1 MTLLRI
7 KTRWVPM
14 LLNIIGLGIAFSVFL
29 ILMSQVW
36 YDYRYDRF
44 EGGKDVYAVEIPS
57 FQEGLYSPQILRP
70 LIQMVADSS
79 PDIAETCDYI
89 VMTRNDQ
96 VGFVQMKDGNGED
109 VTAYGI
115 SYAWT
120 ETSVLDVFNITLV
133 EGCRED
139 FAKEG
144 DALISESAAKRFFPD
159 RNPIGETFTV
169 EFEHE
174 GRITGIY
181 KDRKENESMINGILV
196 HEGERDMSL
205 PNYNPHSCFIKLK
218 PGADLEKVR
227 EAVGKVKLAEEYKD
241 LRLTQIHDT
250 WFEKDKEN
258 WSGEKG
264 GNKLLCIILFTI
276 ALLFLG
282 IAGFNYVNFSMAST
296 PFRIREI
303 NTRKVFGASRSSLIT
318 RQLLRAIAIVGCAF
332 LLGVLTMKTLSG
344 TQWATFLTGDMAPS
358 SNVTVLC
365 LGGAAAL
372 LLALVSGL
380 IPALYSTSFQ
390 PALVLKG
397 SFALSAKGG
406 GLRTVT
412 FILQYVLSFLFILCA
427 MMLQRQTS
435 YMVHNNELGFNY
447 DRVLKM
453 ESHAFT
459 RVKDVAEELR
469 NIPGV
474 IGVARGDAP
483 IEGGMSS
490 MSEMREGDDIIQY
503 SFRNISPEYVGF
515 FGLKLIDGRLPYPG
529 ESDVALVNESFHEA
543 LPSFGIGKSIPT
555 MYGKNVT
562 VIGILKDFH
571 ARTLEHDYSP
581 LVLLIS
587 DNWNYASFMIR
598 VQPNADVPDILQKAK
613 RIYSEMKG
621 LDETEI
627 DVGFLDKYIEKLY
640 EQEIRQ
646 TRLIRMSSFL
656 SLIITLIGVLGLV
669 WFDTRFMRKEI
680 ALRKVNGATRKEIL
694 TQLGRK
700 YLLIVAVG
708 FVVATPIAIAIC
720 QRWLQHFA
728 FRTNM
733 PIWIFVLALAI
744 VTLITIA
751 VVITQGWLAASAN
764 PVDSLKNE

>member
-1 MTLLRI
+1 MNPLRI
-7 KTRWVPM
+7 RTRWVPM
-14 LLNIIGLGIAFSVFL
+14 LLNIIGLGIAFSIFL

-79 PDIAETCDYI
+79 PNIAETCDYF

-96 VGFVQMKDGNGED
+96 VGFVQMKDGTGED

-120 ETSVLDVFNITLV
+120 ETSVLDVFSITLV
-133 EGCRED
+133 EGRRED

-205 PNYNPHSCFIKLK
+205 PNYNPHSCYVKLK
-218 PGADLEKVR
+218 PGADLEQVR
-227 EAVGKVKLAEEYKD
+227 KAVGKVELAGIKD
-241 LRLTQIHDT
+241 IRLTQIHDT
-250 WFEKDKEN
+250 WFEKDKER

-303 NTRKVFGASRSSLIT
+303 NTKKVFGASRSSLIT
-318 RQLLRAIAIVGCAF
+318 RQLLRAIAIVGCSF
-332 LLGVLTMKTLSG
+332 LLGILTMKTLCG
-344 TQWATFLTGDMAPS
+344 TQWASFLTGDMAPS

-372 LLALVSGL
+372 LLALLSGL

-412 FILQYVLSFLFILCA
+412 LILQYVLSFLFILCA

-474 IGVARGDAP
+474 IGVARGDTP

-503 SFRNISPEYVGF
+503 SFRNISPEYAEF

-529 ESDVALVNESFHEA
+529 ESDVALANESFHEA

-581 LVLLIS
+581 LVLLVS
-587 DNWNYASFMIR
+587 DEWNYASFMIR

-621 LDETEI
+621 LDEAGI
-627 DVGFLDKYIEKLY
+627 DVGFLDKDIERLY

-708 FVVATPIAIAIC
+708 FVVATPVAIAIC

-733 PIWIFVLALAI
+733 PIWIFVLALAV

>member
-1 MTLLRI
+1 MNPLRI
-7 KTRWVPM
+7 RTRWVPM

-44 EGGKDVYAVEIPS
+44 EGGKDVFAVEIPS

-79 PDIAETCDYI
+79 PNIAETCDYF

-96 VGFVQMKDGNGED
+96 VGFVQMKDGTGED

-120 ETSVLDVFNITLV
+120 ETSVLDVFSITLV
-133 EGCRED
+133 EGRRED

-205 PNYNPHSCFIKLK
+205 PNYNPHSCYVKLK
-218 PGADLEKVR
+218 PGADLEQVR
-227 EAVGKVKLAEEYKD
+227 EAVGKVELAGIKD
-241 LRLTQIHDT
+241 IRLTQIHDT
-250 WFEKDKEN
+250 WFEKDKER

-303 NTRKVFGASRSSLIT
+303 NTKKVFGASRSSLIT
-318 RQLLRAIAIVGCAF
+318 RQLLRAIAIVGCSF
-332 LLGVLTMKTLSG
+332 LLGILTMKTLCG
-344 TQWATFLTGDMAPS
+344 TQWASFLTGDMAPS

-372 LLALVSGL
+372 LLALLSGL

-412 FILQYVLSFLFILCA
+412 LILQYVLSFLFILCA

-474 IGVARGDAP
+474 IGVARGDTP

-503 SFRNISPEYVGF
+503 SFRNISPEYAEF

-529 ESDVALVNESFHEA
+529 ESDVALANESFHEA

-581 LVLLIS
+581 LVLLVS
-587 DNWNYASFMIR
+587 DEWNYASFMIR
-598 VQPNADVPDILQKAK
+598 VQPNADVPDIIQKAK
-613 RIYSEMKG
+613 RIYSEMKR
-621 LDETEI
+621 LDEAEI
-627 DVGFLDKYIEKLY
+627 DVGFLDKDIERLY

-694 TQLGRK
+694 FQLGRK

-708 FVVATPIAIAIC
+708 FVVATPIAIAVC

-733 PIWIFVLALAI
+733 PIWIFVLALAV

>member
-1 MTLLRI
+1 
-7 KTRWVPM
+7 
-14 LLNIIGLGIAFSVFL
+14 
-29 ILMSQVW
+29 
-36 YDYRYDRF
+36 
-44 EGGKDVYAVEIPS
+44 
-57 FQEGLYSPQILRP
+57 
-70 LIQMVADSS
+70 
-79 PDIAETCDYI
+79 
-89 VMTRNDQ
+89 
-96 VGFVQMKDGNGED
+96 
-109 VTAYGI
+109 
-115 SYAWT
+115 
-120 ETSVLDVFNITLV
+120 
-133 EGCRED
+133 
-139 FAKEG
+139 
-144 DALISESAAKRFFPD
+144 
-159 RNPIGETFTV
+159 
-169 EFEHE
+169 
-174 GRITGIY
+174 
-181 KDRKENESMINGILV
+181 
-196 HEGERDMSL
+196 
-205 PNYNPHSCFIKLK
+205 
-218 PGADLEKVR
+218 
-227 EAVGKVKLAEEYKD
+227 
-241 LRLTQIHDT
+241 
-250 WFEKDKEN
+250 
-258 WSGEKG
+258 
-264 GNKLLCIILFTI
+264 
-276 ALLFLG
+276 
-282 IAGFNYVNFSMAST
+282 
-296 PFRIREI
+296 
-303 NTRKVFGASRSSLIT
+303 
-318 RQLLRAIAIVGCAF
+318 
-332 LLGVLTMKTLSG
+332 MKTLSG

-412 FILQYVLSFLFILCA
+412 LILQYVLSFLFILCA

-435 YMVHNNELGFNY
+435 YMVNNNELGFNY

-453 ESHAFT
+453 ESHTFT

-474 IGVARGDAP
+474 IGVARGDTP

-503 SFRNISPEYVGF
+503 SFRNISPEYAEF

-543 LPSFGIGKSIPT
+543 LPSFGISKSIPT

-581 LVLLIS
+581 LVLLVS
-587 DNWNYASFMIR
+587 DEWNYASFMIR

-613 RIYSEMKG
+613 RIYSEMKR

-627 DVGFLDKYIEKLY
+627 DVGFLDKDIERLY

-694 TQLGRK
+694 FQLGRK

-708 FVVATPIAIAIC
+708 FVVATPIAIAVC

-733 PIWIFVLALAI
+733 PIWIFVLALAV

>member
-1 MTLLRI
+1 MNPLRI
-7 KTRWVPM
+7 RTRWVPM

-79 PDIAETCDYI
+79 PNIAETCDYF

-96 VGFVQMKDGNGED
+96 VGFVQMKDGTGED

-120 ETSVLDVFNITLV
+120 ETSVLDVFSITLV
-133 EGCRED
+133 EGRRED

-205 PNYNPHSCFIKLK
+205 PNYNPHSCYVKLK
-218 PGADLEKVR
+218 PGADLEQVR
-227 EAVGKVKLAEEYKD
+227 EAVGKVELAGIKD
-241 LRLTQIHDT
+241 IRLTQIHDT
-250 WFEKDKEN
+250 WFEKDKER

-303 NTRKVFGASRSSLIT
+303 NTKKVFGASRSSLIT
-318 RQLLRAIAIVGCAF
+318 RQLLRAIAIVGCSF
-332 LLGVLTMKTLSG
+332 LLGILTMKTLCG
-344 TQWATFLTGDMAPS
+344 TQWASFLTGDMAPS

-372 LLALVSGL
+372 LLALLSGL

-412 FILQYVLSFLFILCA
+412 LILQYVLSFLFILCA

-474 IGVARGDAP
+474 IGVARGDTP

-490 MSEMREGDDIIQY
+490 MSEMREGDDIIKY
-503 SFRNISPEYVGF
+503 SFRNISPEYAEF

-529 ESDVALVNESFHEA
+529 ESDVALANESFHEA

-581 LVLLIS
+581 LVLLVS
-587 DNWNYASFMIR
+587 DEWNYASFMIR

-621 LDETEI
+621 LDEAGI
-627 DVGFLDKYIEKLY
+627 DVGFLDKDIERLY

-708 FVVATPIAIAIC
+708 FVVATPVAIAIC

-733 PIWIFVLALAI
+733 PIWIFVLALAV

>member
-1 MTLLRI
+1 MNPLRI
-7 KTRWVPM
+7 RTRWVPM
-14 LLNIIGLGIAFSVFL
+14 LLNIIGLGIAFSIFL

-79 PDIAETCDYI
+79 PNIAETCDYF

-96 VGFVQMKDGNGED
+96 VGFVQMKDGTGED

-120 ETSVLDVFNITLV
+120 ETSVLDVFSITLV
-133 EGCRED
+133 EGRRED

-205 PNYNPHSCFIKLK
+205 PNYNPHSCYVKLK
-218 PGADLEKVR
+218 PGADLEQVR
-227 EAVGKVKLAEEYKD
+227 KAVGKVELAGIKD
-241 LRLTQIHDT
+241 IRLTQIHDT
-250 WFEKDKEN
+250 WFEKDKER

-303 NTRKVFGASRSSLIT
+303 NTKKVFGASRSSLIT
-318 RQLLRAIAIVGCAF
+318 RQLLRAIAIVGCSF
-332 LLGVLTMKTLSG
+332 LLGILTMKTLCG
-344 TQWATFLTGDMAPS
+344 TQWASFLTGDMAPS

-372 LLALVSGL
+372 LLALLSGL

-412 FILQYVLSFLFILCA
+412 LILQYVLSFLFILCA

-474 IGVARGDAP
+474 IGVARGDTP

-503 SFRNISPEYVGF
+503 SFRNISPEYAEF

-529 ESDVALVNESFHEA
+529 ESDVALANESFHEA

-581 LVLLIS
+581 LVLLVS
-587 DNWNYASFMIR
+587 DEWNYASFMIR

-621 LDETEI
+621 LDEAGI
-627 DVGFLDKYIEKLY
+627 DVGFLDKDIERLY

-694 TQLGRK
+694 FQLGRK

-708 FVVATPIAIAIC
+708 FVVATPIAIAVC

-733 PIWIFVLALAI
+733 PIWIFVLALAV

>member
-1 MTLLRI
+1 MNPLRI
-7 KTRWVPM
+7 RTRWVPM

-36 YDYRYDRF
+36 YDYRYDHF

-79 PDIAETCDYI
+79 PNIAESCDYF

-96 VGFVQMKDGNGED
+96 VGFVQMKDGTGED

-120 ETSVLDVFNITLV
+120 ETSVLDVFSITLV
-133 EGCRED
+133 EGRRED

-205 PNYNPHSCFIKLK
+205 PNYNPHSCYVKLK
-218 PGADLEKVR
+218 PGADLEQVR
-227 EAVGKVKLAEEYKD
+227 EAVGKVELAGIKD
-241 LRLTQIHDT
+241 IRLTQIHDT
-250 WFEKDKEN
+250 WFEKDKER

-303 NTRKVFGASRSSLIT
+303 NTKKVFGASRSSLIT
-318 RQLLRAIAIVGCAF
+318 RQLLRAIAIVGCSF
-332 LLGVLTMKTLSG
+332 LLGILTMKTLCG
-344 TQWATFLTGDMAPS
+344 TQWASFLTGDMAPS

-372 LLALVSGL
+372 LLALLSGL

-412 FILQYVLSFLFILCA
+412 LILQYVLSFLFILCA

-474 IGVARGDAP
+474 IGVARGDTP

-503 SFRNISPEYVGF
+503 SFRNISPEYAEF

-529 ESDVALVNESFHEA
+529 ESDVALANESFHEA

-581 LVLLIS
+581 LVLLVS
-587 DNWNYASFMIR
+587 DEWNYASFMIR
-598 VQPNADVPDILQKAK
+598 VQPNADVPDIIQKAK
-613 RIYSEMKG
+613 RIYSEMKR
-621 LDETEI
+621 LDEAEI
-627 DVGFLDKYIEKLY
+627 DVGFLDKDIERLY

-694 TQLGRK
+694 FQLGRK

-708 FVVATPIAIAIC
+708 FVVATPIAIAVC

-733 PIWIFVLALAI
+733 PIWIFVLALAV

>member
-1 MTLLRI
+1 MNPLRI
-7 KTRWVPM
+7 RTRWVPM

-36 YDYRYDRF
+36 YDYRYDHF

-79 PDIAETCDYI
+79 PNIAESCDYF

-96 VGFVQMKDGNGED
+96 VGFVQMKDGTGED

-120 ETSVLDVFNITLV
+120 ETSVLDVFSITLV
-133 EGCRED
+133 EGRRED

-205 PNYNPHSCFIKLK
+205 PNYNPHSCYVKLK
-218 PGADLEKVR
+218 PGADLEQVR
-227 EAVGKVKLAEEYKD
+227 EAVGKVELAGIKD
-241 LRLTQIHDT
+241 IRLTQIHDT
-250 WFEKDKEN
+250 WFEKDKER

-412 FILQYVLSFLFILCA
+412 LILQYVLSFLFILCA

-435 YMVHNNELGFNY
+435 YMVHNNQLGFNY

-453 ESHAFT
+453 ESHGYSK
-459 RVKDVAEELR
+459 VKDVAEQLR

-474 IGVARGDAP
+474 IDVARGDVP
-483 IEGGMSS
+483 IQEGTSS
-490 MSEMREGDDIIQY
+490 TSAIQQGEDLIQY
-503 SFRNISPEYVGF
+503 SFRSASPEYAGF
-515 FGLKLIDGRLPYPG
+515 FGFQLKEGRLPLPD
-529 ESDVALVNESFHEA
+529 ESGVALVNESFNETF
-543 LPSFGIGKSIPT
+543 PTIGTGEIIHAQERD
-555 MYGKNVT
+555 YL

-571 ARTLEHDYSP
+571 ARTLEHAFSP
-581 LVLLIS
+581 LAFFIN
-587 DNWNYASFMIR
+587 DNWNFASFMIR
-598 VQPNADVPDILQKAK
+598 VEPNADVPDIMQKARK
-613 RIYSEMKG
+613 TYSEMTG
-621 LDETEI
+621 MEEASI
-627 DVGFLDKYIEKLY
+627 EVGFLNKDIEKLY

-646 TRLIRMSSFL
+646 TRLIRLSSLL

-694 TQLGRK
+694 FQLGRK
-700 YLLIVAVG
+700 YLLIVAMG
-708 FVVATPIAIAIC
+708 FVIAPPIAVAIC

-733 PIWIFVLALAI
+733 PGWIFVLALAI
-744 VTLITIA
+744 VTVITLL

>member
-1 MTLLRI
+1 
-7 KTRWVPM
+7 M
-14 LLNIIGLGIAFSVFL
+14 LLNIIGLGIAFSIFL

-44 EGGKDVYAVEIPS
+44 EGGKGVYVVEAPS
-57 FQEGLYSPQILRP
+57 FQEGLYTPEILRP
-70 LIQMVADSS
+70 MIQMVADSS
-79 PDIAETCDYI
+79 PDIAETCDYF
-89 VMTRNDQ
+89 VMKRNDP
-96 VGFVQMKDGNGED
+96 VGFVQIKDGDGED

-133 EGCRED
+133 EGRRED

-159 RNPIGETFTV
+159 RNPIGETITV

-205 PNYNPHSCFIKLK
+205 PNYNPHSCYIKLK

-227 EAVGKVKLAEEYKD
+227 EAVGKVKLAEEYKG
-241 LRLTQIHDT
+241 LRLTQIHDA
-250 WFEKDKEN
+250 WFEKDKES
-258 WSGEKG
+258 WSGEKD
-264 GNKLLCIILFTI
+264 GNKLLCIILFAI

-303 NTRKVFGASRSSLIT
+303 NTRKVFGASRGSLIT

-365 LGGAAAL
+365 LGGTAAL

-412 FILQYVLSFLFILCA
+412 LILQYVLSFLFILCA

-435 YMVHNNELGFNY
+435 YMVNNNELGFNY

-453 ESHAFT
+453 ESHTFT

-474 IGVARGDAP
+474 IGVARGDTP

-490 MSEMREGDDIIQY
+490 MSEMREGDDIIKY
-503 SFRNISPEYVGF
+503 SFRNISPEYAGF

-555 MYGKNVT
+555 RYGKNVT

-581 LVLLIS
+581 LVLLVS
-587 DNWNYASFMIR
+587 DNWNYASFMIK

-613 RIYSEMKG
+613 RIYSEMKK

-627 DVGFLDKYIEKLY
+627 DVGFLDKDIERLY

-694 TQLGRK
+694 TQLSRK

-708 FVVATPIAIAIC
+708 YVIATPIAIAVC

>member
-1 MTLLRI
+1 MNPLRI
-7 KTRWVPM
+7 RTRWVPM

-79 PDIAETCDYI
+79 PNIAETCDYF

-96 VGFVQMKDGNGED
+96 VGFVQMKDGTGED

-120 ETSVLDVFNITLV
+120 ETSVLDVFSITLV
-133 EGCRED
+133 EGRRED

-205 PNYNPHSCFIKLK
+205 PNYNPHSCYVKLK
-218 PGADLEKVR
+218 PGADLEQVR
-227 EAVGKVKLAEEYKD
+227 EAVGKVELAGIKD
-241 LRLTQIHDT
+241 IRLTQIHDT
-250 WFEKDKEN
+250 WFEKDKER

-303 NTRKVFGASRSSLIT
+303 NTKKVFGASRSSLIT
-318 RQLLRAIAIVGCAF
+318 RQLLRAIAIVGCSF
-332 LLGVLTMKTLSG
+332 LLGILTMKTLCG
-344 TQWATFLTGDMAPS
+344 TQWASFLTGDMAPS

-372 LLALVSGL
+372 LLALLSGL

-412 FILQYVLSFLFILCA
+412 LILQYVLSFIFILCA

-474 IGVARGDAP
+474 IGVARGDTP

-503 SFRNISPEYVGF
+503 SFRNISPEYAEF

-529 ESDVALVNESFHEA
+529 VALANESFHEA

-581 LVLLIS
+581 LVLLVS
-587 DNWNYASFMIR
+587 DEWNYASFMIR
-598 VQPNADVPDILQKAK
+598 VQPNADVPDIIQKAK
-613 RIYSEMKG
+613 RIYSEMKR
-621 LDETEI
+621 LDEAEI
-627 DVGFLDKYIEKLY
+627 DVGFLDKDIERLY

-694 TQLGRK
+694 FQLGRK

-708 FVVATPIAIAIC
+708 FVVATPIAIAVC

-733 PIWIFVLALAI
+733 PIWIFVLALAV

>member
-1 MTLLRI
+1 MNPLRI
-7 KTRWVPM
+7 RTRWVPM

-36 YDYRYDRF
+36 FDYRYDRF

-79 PDIAETCDYI
+79 PNIAETCDYF

-96 VGFVQMKDGNGED
+96 VGFVQMKDGTGED

-120 ETSVLDVFNITLV
+120 ETSVLDVFSITLV
-133 EGCRED
+133 EGRRED

-205 PNYNPHSCFIKLK
+205 PNYNPHSCYVKLK
-218 PGADLEKVR
+218 PGADLEQVR
-227 EAVGKVKLAEEYKD
+227 EAVGKVELAGIKD
-241 LRLTQIHDT
+241 IRLTQIHDT
-250 WFEKDKEN
+250 WFEKDKER

-303 NTRKVFGASRSSLIT
+303 NTKKVFGASRSSLIT
-318 RQLLRAIAIVGCAF
+318 KQLLRAIAIVGCSF
-332 LLGVLTMKTLSG
+332 LLGILTMKTLCG
-344 TQWATFLTGDMAPS
+344 TQWASFLTGDMAPS

-372 LLALVSGL
+372 LLALLSGL

-412 FILQYVLSFLFILCA
+412 LILQYVLSFLFILCA

-474 IGVARGDAP
+474 IGVARGDTP

-503 SFRNISPEYVGF
+503 SFRNISPEYAEF

-581 LVLLIS
+581 LVLLVS
-587 DNWNYASFMIR
+587 DEWNYASFMIR
-598 VQPNADVPDILQKAK
+598 VQPNADVPDIIQKAK
-613 RIYSEMKG
+613 RIYSEMKR
-621 LDETEI
+621 LDEAEI
-627 DVGFLDKYIEKLY
+627 DVGFLDKDIERLY

-694 TQLGRK
+694 FQLGRK

-708 FVVATPIAIAIC
+708 FVVATPIAIAVC

-733 PIWIFVLALAI
+733 PIWIFVLALAV

>member
-1 MTLLRI
+1 MNPLRI
-7 KTRWVPM
+7 RTRWVPM

-36 YDYRYDRF
+36 FDYRYDRF

-79 PDIAETCDYI
+79 PNIAETCDYF

-96 VGFVQMKDGNGED
+96 VGFVQMKDGTGED

-120 ETSVLDVFNITLV
+120 ETSVLDVFSITLV
-133 EGCRED
+133 EGRRED
-139 FAKEG
+139 FAKKG

-205 PNYNPHSCFIKLK
+205 PNYNPHSCYVKLK
-218 PGADLEKVR
+218 PGADLEQVR
-227 EAVGKVKLAEEYKD
+227 EAVGKVELAGIKD
-241 LRLTQIHDT
+241 IRLTQIHDT
-250 WFEKDKEN
+250 WFEKDKERR
-258 WSGEKG
+258 SGEKG

-303 NTRKVFGASRSSLIT
+303 NTKKVFGASRSSLIT
-318 RQLLRAIAIVGCAF
+318 RQLLRAIAIVGCSF
-332 LLGVLTMKTLSG
+332 LLGILTMKTLCG

-372 LLALVSGL
+372 LLALLSGL

-412 FILQYVLSFLFILCA
+412 LILQYVLSFLFILCA

-474 IGVARGDAP
+474 IGVARGDTP

-503 SFRNISPEYVGF
+503 SFRNISPEYAEF

-581 LVLLIS
+581 LVLLVS
-587 DNWNYASFMIR
+587 DEWNYASFMIR
-598 VQPNADVPDILQKAK
+598 VQPNADVPDIIQKAK
-613 RIYSEMKG
+613 RIYSEMKRI
-621 LDETEI
+621 DEAEI
-627 DVGFLDKYIEKLY
+627 DVGFLDKDIERLY

-694 TQLGRK
+694 FQLGRK

-708 FVVATPIAIAIC
+708 FVVATPIAIAVC

-733 PIWIFVLALAI
+733 PIWIFVLALAV

>member
-1 MTLLRI
+1 MNPLRI
-7 KTRWVPM
+7 RTRWVPM

-79 PDIAETCDYI
+79 PIIAETCDYF

-96 VGFVQMKDGNGED
+96 VGFVQMKDGTGED

-120 ETSVLDVFNITLV
+120 ETSVLDVFSITLV
-133 EGCRED
+133 EGRRED

-205 PNYNPHSCFIKLK
+205 PNYNPHSCYVKLK
-218 PGADLEKVR
+218 PGADLEQVR
-227 EAVGKVKLAEEYKD
+227 EAVGKVELAGIKD
-241 LRLTQIHDT
+241 IRLTQIHDT
-250 WFEKDKEN
+250 WFEKDKER

-303 NTRKVFGASRSSLIT
+303 NTKKVFGASRSSLIT
-318 RQLLRAIAIVGCAF
+318 RQLLRAIAIVGCSF
-332 LLGVLTMKTLSG
+332 LLGILTMKTLCG
-344 TQWATFLTGDMAPS
+344 TQWASFLTGDMAPS

-372 LLALVSGL
+372 LLALLSGL

-412 FILQYVLSFLFILCA
+412 LILQYVLSFLFILCA

-474 IGVARGDAP
+474 IGVARGDTP

-503 SFRNISPEYVGF
+503 SFRNISPEYAEF

-581 LVLLIS
+581 LVLLVS
-587 DNWNYASFMIR
+587 DEWNYASFMIR

-613 RIYSEMKG
+613 RIYSEMKR

-627 DVGFLDKYIEKLY
+627 DVGFLDKDIERLY

-694 TQLGRK
+694 FQLGRK
-700 YLLIVAVG
+700 YLLIVVVG
-708 FVVATPIAIAIC
+708 FVVATPIAIAVC

-733 PIWIFVLALAI
+733 PIWIFVLALAV

>member
-1 MTLLRI
+1 MNPLRI
-7 KTRWVPM
+7 RTRWVPM

-79 PDIAETCDYI
+79 PIIAETCDYF

-96 VGFVQMKDGNGED
+96 VGFVQMKDGTGED

-120 ETSVLDVFNITLV
+120 ETSVLDVFSITLV
-133 EGCRED
+133 EGRRED

-205 PNYNPHSCFIKLK
+205 PNYNPHSCYVKLK
-218 PGADLEKVR
+218 PGADLEQVR
-227 EAVGKVKLAEEYKD
+227 EAVGKVELAGIKD
-241 LRLTQIHDT
+241 IRLTQIHDT
-250 WFEKDKEN
+250 WFEKDKER

-303 NTRKVFGASRSSLIT
+303 NTKKVFGASRSSLIT
-318 RQLLRAIAIVGCAF
+318 RQLLRAIAIVGCSF
-332 LLGVLTMKTLSG
+332 LLGILTMKTLCG
-344 TQWATFLTGDMAPS
+344 TQWASFLTGDMAPS

-372 LLALVSGL
+372 LLALLSGL

-412 FILQYVLSFLFILCA
+412 LILQYVLSFLFILCA

-474 IGVARGDAP
+474 IGVARGDTP

-503 SFRNISPEYVGF
+503 SFRNISPEYAEF

-581 LVLLIS
+581 LVLLVS
-587 DNWNYASFMIR
+587 DEWNYASFMIR

-613 RIYSEMKG
+613 RIYSEMKR

-627 DVGFLDKYIEKLY
+627 DVGFLDKDIERLY

-694 TQLGRK
+694 FQLGRK

-708 FVVATPIAIAIC
+708 FVVATPIAIAVC
-720 QRWLQHFA
+720 QRWLQYFA

-733 PIWIFVLALAI
+733 PIWIFVLALAV

>member
-1 MTLLRI
+1 MNPLRI
-7 KTRWVPM
+7 RTRWVPM

-79 PDIAETCDYI
+79 PNIAETCDYF

-96 VGFVQMKDGNGED
+96 VGFVQMKDGTGED

-120 ETSVLDVFNITLV
+120 ETSVLDVFSITLV
-133 EGCRED
+133 EGRRED

-205 PNYNPHSCFIKLK
+205 PNYNPHSCYVKLK
-218 PGADLEKVR
+218 PGADLEQVR
-227 EAVGKVKLAEEYKD
+227 EAVGKVELAGIKD
-241 LRLTQIHDT
+241 IRLTQIHDT
-250 WFEKDKEN
+250 WFEKDKER

-303 NTRKVFGASRSSLIT
+303 NTKKVFGASRSSLIT
-318 RQLLRAIAIVGCAF
+318 RQLLRAIAIVGCSF
-332 LLGVLTMKTLSG
+332 LLGILTMKTLCG
-344 TQWATFLTGDMAPS
+344 TQWASFLTGDMAPS

-372 LLALVSGL
+372 LLALLSGL

-412 FILQYVLSFLFILCA
+412 LILQYVLSFLFILCA

-474 IGVARGDAP
+474 IGVARGDTP

-503 SFRNISPEYVGF
+503 SFRNISPEYAEF

-529 ESDVALVNESFHEA
+529 ESDVALANESFHEA

-581 LVLLIS
+581 LVLLVS
-587 DNWNYASFMIR
+587 DEWNYASFMIR

-621 LDETEI
+621 LDEAGI
-627 DVGFLDKYIEKLY
+627 DVGFLDKDIERLY

-708 FVVATPIAIAIC
+708 FVVATPVAIAVC

-733 PIWIFVLALAI
+733 PIWIFVLALAV

>member
-1 MTLLRI
+1 
-7 KTRWVPM
+7 M

-36 YDYRYDRF
+36 FDYRYDRF
-44 EGGKDVYAVEIPS
+44 EDGKDVYAVEIPS

-79 PDIAETCDYI
+79 PNIAESCDYF

-96 VGFVQMKDGNGED
+96 VGFVQMKDGTGED

-120 ETSVLDVFNITLV
+120 ETSVLDVFSITLV
-133 EGCRED
+133 EGRRED

-205 PNYNPHSCFIKLK
+205 PNYNPHSCYVKLK
-218 PGADLEKVR
+218 PGADLEQVR

-241 LRLTQIHDT
+241 LRLTQIHDV

-303 NTRKVFGASRSSLIT
+303 NTRKVCGASRSSLIT
-318 RQLLRAIAIVGCAF
+318 RQLLRAIAIVSCAF

-358 SNVTVLC
+358 SNVTVLF

-380 IPALYSTSFQ
+380 IPALYSTSLQ

-412 FILQYVLSFLFILCA
+412 LILQYVLSFLFILCA

-435 YMVHNNELGFNY
+435 YMVHNNQLGFNY

-453 ESHAFT
+453 ESHGYSK
-459 RVKDVAEELR
+459 VKDVAEQLR

-474 IGVARGDAP
+474 IDVARGDVP
-483 IEGGMSS
+483 IQEGTSS
-490 MSEMREGDDIIQY
+490 TSAIQQGEDLIQY
-503 SFRNISPEYVGF
+503 SFRSASPEYAGF
-515 FGLKLIDGRLPYPG
+515 FGFQLKEGRLPLPD
-529 ESDVALVNESFHEA
+529 ESGVALVNESFNETF
-543 LPSFGIGKSIPT
+543 PTIGTGEIIHAQERD
-555 MYGKNVT
+555 YL

-571 ARTLEHDYSP
+571 ARTLEHAFSP
-581 LVLLIS
+581 LAFFIN
-587 DNWNYASFMIR
+587 DNWNFASFMIR
-598 VQPNADVPDILQKAK
+598 VEPNADVPDIMQKARK
-613 RIYSEMKG
+613 TYSEMTG
-621 LDETEI
+621 MEEASI
-627 DVGFLDKYIEKLY
+627 EVGFLNKDIEKLY

-646 TRLIRMSSFL
+646 TRLIRLSSLL

-694 TQLGRK
+694 FQLGRK
-700 YLLIVAVG
+700 YLLIVAMG
-708 FVVATPIAIAIC
+708 FVIATPIAVAIC

-733 PIWIFVLALAI
+733 PGWIFVLALAI
-744 VTLITIA
+744 VTVITLL

>member
-1 MTLLRI
+1 MNLLRI

-44 EGGKDVYAVEIPS
+44 EGGKDIYVVEIPS
-57 FQEGLYSPQILRP
+57 YQEGLYSPQILRP
-70 LIQMVADSS
+70 MIQMVANSS
-79 PDIAETCDYI
+79 PDIAETCDYF
-89 VMTRNDQ
+89 VMMKNDQ
-96 VGFVQMKDGNGED
+96 VGLVQLKDGNGED
-109 VTAYGI
+109 ITAYGI

-120 ETSVLDVFNITLV
+120 ETSALDVFNITLV
-133 EGCRED
+133 EGRRDD
-139 FAKEG
+139 FSHEG
-144 DALISESAAKRFFPD
+144 DVLISESAARRWFPD
-159 RNPIGETFTV
+159 RNPIGETLIV
-169 EFEHE
+169 EFRNEC
-174 GRITGIY
+174 RITGIY
-181 KDRKENESMINGILV
+181 KDRKENESIINGLLV

-205 PNYNPHSCFIKLK
+205 PNYNPHSCYVKLK

-227 EAVGKVKLAEEYKD
+227 EAVGKVELAGEKN
-241 LRLTQIHDT
+241 LRLTQIHDV
-250 WFEKDKEN
+250 WFEKDRERMTN
-258 WSGEKG
+258 ERD
-264 GNKLLCIILFTI
+264 GNKLLCIILFSI

-318 RQLLRAIAIVGCAF
+318 RQLLRAIAIVGFSF

-344 TQWATFLTGDMAPS
+344 TQWANFLTGDMAPR
-358 SNVTVLC
+358 SNVAVLC

-412 FILQYVLSFLFILCA
+412 LILQYVLSFLFILCA

-435 YMVHNNELGFNY
+435 YMVHNNQLGFNY

-453 ESHAFT
+453 ESHGYSK
-459 RVKDVAEELR
+459 VKDVAEQLR

-474 IGVARGDAP
+474 IDVARGDVP
-483 IEGGMSS
+483 IQEGTSS
-490 MSEMREGDDIIQY
+490 TSAIQQGEDLIQY
-503 SFRNISPEYVGF
+503 SFRSASPEYAGF
-515 FGLKLIDGRLPYPG
+515 FGFQLKEGRLPLPD
-529 ESDVALVNESFHEA
+529 ESGVALVNESFNETF
-543 LPSFGIGKSIPT
+543 PTIGTGEIIHAQERD
-555 MYGKNVT
+555 YL

-571 ARTLEHDYSP
+571 ARTLEHAFSP
-581 LVLLIS
+581 LAFFVN
-587 DNWNYASFMIR
+587 DNWNFASFMIR
-598 VQPNADVPDILQKAK
+598 VEPNVDVPHIMQKARK
-613 RIYSEMKG
+613 TYSEMTG
-621 LDETEI
+621 MEEASI
-627 DVGFLDKYIEKLY
+627 EVGFLNKDIEKLY

-646 TRLIRMSSFL
+646 TRLIRLSSLL
-656 SLIITLIGVLGLV
+656 SLIITLIGILGLV

-694 TQLGRK
+694 SQLGRK

-708 FVVATPIAIAIC
+708 FVIATPIAVAIC

-728 FRTNM
+728 FRTRM
-733 PIWIFVLALAI
+733 PGWMFVLALAI
-744 VTLITIA
+744 VTVITLL

>member
-1 MTLLRI
+1 M
-7 KTRWVPM
+7 PM

-79 PDIAETCDYI
+79 PNIAETCDYF

-96 VGFVQMKDGNGED
+96 VGFVQMKDGTGED

-120 ETSVLDVFNITLV
+120 ETSVLDVFSITLV
-133 EGCRED
+133 EGRRED

-205 PNYNPHSCFIKLK
+205 PNYNPHSCYVKLK
-218 PGADLEKVR
+218 PGADLEQVR
-227 EAVGKVKLAEEYKD
+227 EAVGKVELAGIKD
-241 LRLTQIHDT
+241 IRLTQIHDT
-250 WFEKDKEN
+250 WFEKDKER

-303 NTRKVFGASRSSLIT
+303 NTKKVFGASRSSLIT
-318 RQLLRAIAIVGCAF
+318 RQLLRAIAIVGCSF
-332 LLGVLTMKTLSG
+332 LLGILTMKTLCG
-344 TQWATFLTGDMAPS
+344 TQWASFLTGDMAPS

-372 LLALVSGL
+372 LLALLSGL

-412 FILQYVLSFLFILCA
+412 LILQYVLSFLFILCA

-474 IGVARGDAP
+474 IGVARGDTP

-503 SFRNISPEYVGF
+503 SFRNISPEYAEF

-529 ESDVALVNESFHEA
+529 ESDVALANESFHEA

-581 LVLLIS
+581 LVLLVS
-587 DNWNYASFMIR
+587 DEWNYASFMIR
-598 VQPNADVPDILQKAK
+598 VQPNADVPDIIQKAK
-613 RIYSEMKG
+613 RIYSEMKR
-621 LDETEI
+621 LDEAEI
-627 DVGFLDKYIEKLY
+627 DVGFLDKDIERLY

-694 TQLGRK
+694 FQLGRK

-708 FVVATPIAIAIC
+708 FVVATPIAIAVC

-733 PIWIFVLALAI
+733 PIWIFVLALAV

>member
-1 MTLLRI
+1 MNPLRI
-7 KTRWVPM
+7 RTRWVPM

-79 PDIAETCDYI
+79 PNIAETCDYF

-96 VGFVQMKDGNGED
+96 VGFVQMKDGTGED

-120 ETSVLDVFNITLV
+120 ETSVLDVFSITLV
-133 EGCRED
+133 EGRRED

-205 PNYNPHSCFIKLK
+205 PNYNPHSCYVKLK
-218 PGADLEKVR
+218 PGADLEQVR
-227 EAVGKVKLAEEYKD
+227 EAVGKVELAGIKD
-241 LRLTQIHDT
+241 IRLTQIHDT
-250 WFEKDKEN
+250 WFEKDKER

-303 NTRKVFGASRSSLIT
+303 NTKKVFGASRSSLIT
-318 RQLLRAIAIVGCAF
+318 RQLLRAIAIVGCSF
-332 LLGVLTMKTLSG
+332 LLGILTMKTLCG
-344 TQWATFLTGDMAPS
+344 TQWASFLTGDMAPS

-372 LLALVSGL
+372 LLALLSGL

-412 FILQYVLSFLFILCA
+412 LILQYVLSFLFILCA

-474 IGVARGDAP
+474 IGVARGDTP

-503 SFRNISPEYVGF
+503 SFRNISPEYAEF

-529 ESDVALVNESFHEA
+529 ESDVALANESFHEA

-581 LVLLIS
+581 LVLLVS
-587 DNWNYASFMIR
+587 DEWNYASFMIR
-598 VQPNADVPDILQKAK
+598 VQPNADVPDIIQKAK
-613 RIYSEMKG
+613 RIYSEMKR
-621 LDETEI
+621 LDEAEI
-627 DVGFLDKYIEKLY
+627 DVGFLDKDIERLY

-694 TQLGRK
+694 FQLGRK

-708 FVVATPIAIAIC
+708 FVVATPIAIAVC

-733 PIWIFVLALAI
+733 PIWIFVLALAV

>member
-1 MTLLRI
+1 MNPLRI
-7 KTRWVPM
+7 RTRWVPM

-79 PDIAETCDYI
+79 PNIAETCDYF

-96 VGFVQMKDGNGED
+96 VGFVQMKDGTGED

-120 ETSVLDVFNITLV
+120 ETSVLDVFSITLV
-133 EGCRED
+133 DGRRED

-205 PNYNPHSCFIKLK
+205 PNYNPHSCYVKLK
-218 PGADLEKVR
+218 PGADLEQVR
-227 EAVGKVKLAEEYKD
+227 EAVGKVELAGIKD
-241 LRLTQIHDT
+241 IRLTQIHDT
-250 WFEKDKEN
+250 WFEKDKER

-303 NTRKVFGASRSSLIT
+303 NTKKVFGASRSSLIT
-318 RQLLRAIAIVGCAF
+318 RQLLRAIAIVGCSF
-332 LLGVLTMKTLSG
+332 LLGILTMKTLCG
-344 TQWATFLTGDMAPS
+344 TQWASFLTGDMAPS

-372 LLALVSGL
+372 LLALLSGL

-412 FILQYVLSFLFILCA
+412 LILQYVLSFLFILCA

-474 IGVARGDAP
+474 IGVARGDTP

-503 SFRNISPEYVGF
+503 SFRNISPEYAEF

-529 ESDVALVNESFHEA
+529 ESDVALANESFHEA

-581 LVLLIS
+581 LVLLVS
-587 DNWNYASFMIR
+587 DEWNYASFMIR

-621 LDETEI
+621 LDEAGI
-627 DVGFLDKYIEKLY
+627 DVGFLDKDIERLY

-708 FVVATPIAIAIC
+708 FVVATPVAIAIC

-733 PIWIFVLALAI
+733 PIWIFVLALAV

>member
-1 MTLLRI
+1 MNPLRI
-7 KTRWVPM
+7 RTRWVPM

-79 PDIAETCDYI
+79 PIIAETCDYF

-96 VGFVQMKDGNGED
+96 VGFVQMKDGTGED

-120 ETSVLDVFNITLV
+120 ETSVLDVFSITLV
-133 EGCRED
+133 EGRRED

-205 PNYNPHSCFIKLK
+205 PNYNPHSCYVKLK
-218 PGADLEKVR
+218 PGADLEQVR
-227 EAVGKVKLAEEYKD
+227 EAVGKVELAGIKD
-241 LRLTQIHDT
+241 IRLTQIHDT
-250 WFEKDKEN
+250 WFEKDKER

-303 NTRKVFGASRSSLIT
+303 NTKKVFGASRSSLIT
-318 RQLLRAIAIVGCAF
+318 RQLLRAIAIVGCSF
-332 LLGVLTMKTLSG
+332 LLGILTMKTLCG
-344 TQWATFLTGDMAPS
+344 TQWASFLTGDMAPS

-372 LLALVSGL
+372 LLALLSGL

-412 FILQYVLSFLFILCA
+412 LILQYVLSFLFILCA

-474 IGVARGDAP
+474 IGVARGDTP

-503 SFRNISPEYVGF
+503 SFRNISPEYAEF

-581 LVLLIS
+581 LVLLVS
-587 DNWNYASFMIR
+587 DEWNYASFMIR

-613 RIYSEMKG
+613 RIYSEMKR

-627 DVGFLDKYIEKLY
+627 DVGFLDKDIERLY

-694 TQLGRK
+694 FQLGRK

-708 FVVATPIAIAIC
+708 FVVATPIAIAVC

-733 PIWIFVLALAI
+733 PIWIFVLALAV

>member
-1 MTLLRI
+1 MNPLRI
-7 KTRWVPM
+7 RTRWVPM

-79 PDIAETCDYI
+79 PNIAETCDYF

-96 VGFVQMKDGNGED
+96 VGFVQMKDGTGED

-120 ETSVLDVFNITLV
+120 ETSVLDVFSITLV
-133 EGCRED
+133 EGRRED

-174 GRITGIY
+174 GRITGVY

-205 PNYNPHSCFIKLK
+205 PNYNPHSCYVKLK
-218 PGADLEKVR
+218 PGADLEQVR
-227 EAVGKVKLAEEYKD
+227 EAVGKVELAGIKD
-241 LRLTQIHDT
+241 IRLTQIHDT
-250 WFEKDKEN
+250 WFEKDKER

-303 NTRKVFGASRSSLIT
+303 NTKKVFGASRSSLIT
-318 RQLLRAIAIVGCAF
+318 RQLLRAIAIVGCSF
-332 LLGVLTMKTLSG
+332 LLGILTMKTLCG
-344 TQWATFLTGDMAPS
+344 TQWASFLTGDMAPS

-372 LLALVSGL
+372 LLALLSGL

-412 FILQYVLSFLFILCA
+412 LILQYVLSFLFILCA

-474 IGVARGDAP
+474 IGVARGDTP

-503 SFRNISPEYVGF
+503 SFRNISPEYAEF

-581 LVLLIS
+581 LVLLVS
-587 DNWNYASFMIR
+587 DEWNYASFMIR
-598 VQPNADVPDILQKAK
+598 VQPNADVLDILQKAK
-613 RIYSEMKG
+613 RIYSEMKR

-627 DVGFLDKYIEKLY
+627 DVGFLDKDIERLY

-694 TQLGRK
+694 FQLGRK

-708 FVVATPIAIAIC
+708 FVVATPIAIAVC

-733 PIWIFVLALAI
+733 PIWIFVLALAV

>member
-1 MTLLRI
+1 MNPLRI
-7 KTRWVPM
+7 RTRWVPM

-79 PDIAETCDYI
+79 PNIAESCDYF

-96 VGFVQMKDGNGED
+96 VGFVQMKDGTGED

-120 ETSVLDVFNITLV
+120 ETSVLDVFSITLV
-133 EGCRED
+133 EGRRED

-205 PNYNPHSCFIKLK
+205 PNYNPHSCYVKLK
-218 PGADLEKVR
+218 PGADLEQVR
-227 EAVGKVKLAEEYKD
+227 EAVGKVELAGIKD
-241 LRLTQIHDT
+241 IRLTQIHDT
-250 WFEKDKEN
+250 WFEKDKER

-303 NTRKVFGASRSSLIT
+303 NTKKVFGASRSSLIT
-318 RQLLRAIAIVGCAF
+318 RQLLRAIAIVGCSF
-332 LLGVLTMKTLSG
+332 LLGILTMKTLSG

-412 FILQYVLSFLFILCA
+412 LILQYVLSFLFILCA

-435 YMVHNNELGFNY
+435 YMVHNNQLGFNY

-453 ESHAFT
+453 ESHGYSK
-459 RVKDVAEELR
+459 VKDVAEQLR

-474 IGVARGDAP
+474 IDVARGDVP
-483 IEGGMSS
+483 IQEEEGTSS
-490 MSEMREGDDIIQY
+490 TSAIQQGEDLIQY
-503 SFRNISPEYVGF
+503 SFRSASPEYAGF
-515 FGLKLIDGRLPYPG
+515 FGFQLKEGRLPLPD
-529 ESDVALVNESFHEA
+529 ESGVALVNESFNETF
-543 LPSFGIGKSIPT
+543 PTIGTGEIIHAQEGD
-555 MYGKNVT
+555 YL

-571 ARTLEHDYSP
+571 ARTLEHAFSP
-581 LVLLIS
+581 LAFFIN
-587 DNWNYASFMIR
+587 DNWNFASFMIR
-598 VQPNADVPDILQKAK
+598 VEPNADVPDIMQKARK
-613 RIYSEMKG
+613 TYSEMTG
-621 LDETEI
+621 MEEASI
-627 DVGFLDKYIEKLY
+627 EVGFLNKDIEKLY

-646 TRLIRMSSFL
+646 TRLIRLSSLL

-694 TQLGRK
+694 FQLGRK
-700 YLLIVAVG
+700 YLLIVAMG
-708 FVVATPIAIAIC
+708 FVIATPIAVAIC

-728 FRTNM
+728 FRTRM
-733 PIWIFVLALAI
+733 PGWMFVLALAI
-744 VTLITIA
+744 VTVITLL

>member
-1 MTLLRI
+1 MNPLRI
-7 KTRWVPM
+7 RTRWVPM

-36 YDYRYDRF
+36 FDYRYDRF

-79 PDIAETCDYI
+79 PNIAETCDYF

-96 VGFVQMKDGNGED
+96 VGFVQMKDGTGED

-120 ETSVLDVFNITLV
+120 ETSVLDVFSITLV
-133 EGCRED
+133 DGRRED

-205 PNYNPHSCFIKLK
+205 PNYNPHSCYVKLK
-218 PGADLEKVR
+218 PGADLEQVR
-227 EAVGKVKLAEEYKD
+227 EAVGKVELAGKKD
-241 LRLTQIHDT
+241 IRLTQIHDT
-250 WFEKDKEN
+250 WFEKDKER

-303 NTRKVFGASRSSLIT
+303 NTKKVFGASRSSLIT
-318 RQLLRAIAIVGCAF
+318 RQLLRAIAIVGCSF
-332 LLGVLTMKTLSG
+332 LLGILTMKTVCG
-344 TQWATFLTGDMAPS
+344 TQWASFLTGDMAPS

-372 LLALVSGL
+372 LLALLSGL

-412 FILQYVLSFLFILCA
+412 LILQYVLSFLFILCA

-474 IGVARGDAP
+474 IGVARGDTP

-503 SFRNISPEYVGF
+503 SFRNISPEYAEF

-555 MYGKNVT
+555 RYGKNVT

-581 LVLLIS
+581 LVLLVS
-587 DNWNYASFMIR
+587 DEWNYASFMIR
-598 VQPNADVPDILQKAK
+598 VQPNADVPDIIQKAK
-613 RIYSEMKG
+613 RIYSEMKR
-621 LDETEI
+621 LDEAEI
-627 DVGFLDKYIEKLY
+627 DVGFLDKDIERLY

-694 TQLGRK
+694 FQLGRK

-733 PIWIFVLALAI
+733 PIWIFVLALAV

>member
-1 MTLLRI
+1 MNPLRI

-57 FQEGLYSPQILRP
+57 FQEGLYSPRILRP

-79 PDIAETCDYI
+79 PNIAETCDYF

-96 VGFVQMKDGNGED
+96 VGFVQMKDGTGED

-120 ETSVLDVFNITLV
+120 ETSVLDVFSITLM
-133 EGCRED
+133 EGRRED

-169 EFEHE
+169 GFEHE

-205 PNYNPHSCFIKLK
+205 PNYNPHSCYVKLK
-218 PGADLEKVR
+218 PGADLEQVR
-227 EAVGKVKLAEEYKD
+227 EAVGKVELAGIKD
-241 LRLTQIHDT
+241 IRLTQIHDT
-250 WFEKDKEN
+250 WFEKDKER

-303 NTRKVFGASRSSLIT
+303 NTKKVFGASRSSLIT
-318 RQLLRAIAIVGCAF
+318 KQLLRAIAIVGCSF
-332 LLGVLTMKTLSG
+332 LLGILTMKTLCG
-344 TQWATFLTGDMAPS
+344 TQWASFLTGDMAPS
-358 SNVTVLC
+358 SNVSVLC

-372 LLALVSGL
+372 LLALLSGL

-412 FILQYVLSFLFILCA
+412 LILQYVLSFLFILCA

-474 IGVARGDAP
+474 IGVARGDPP
-483 IEGGMSS
+483 IEGRMSS

-503 SFRNISPEYVGF
+503 SFRNISPEYAEF

-581 LVLLIS
+581 LVLLVS
-587 DNWNYASFMIR
+587 DEWNYASFMIR

-621 LDETEI
+621 LDEAGI
-627 DVGFLDKYIEKLY
+627 DVGFLDKDIERLY

-700 YLLIVAVG
+700 YLLIVVVG
-708 FVVATPIAIAIC
+708 FVVATPVAIAIC

-733 PIWIFVLALAI
+733 PIWIFVLALAV

>member
-1 MTLLRI
+1 MNLLRI

-36 YDYRYDRF
+36 FDYRYDRF
-44 EGGKDVYAVEIPS
+44 EDGKDVYAVEIPS

-79 PDIAETCDYI
+79 PDIAETCDYCI
-89 VMTRNDQ
+89 MTRNDQ

-133 EGCRED
+133 EGRRED

-205 PNYNPHSCFIKLK
+205 PNYNPHSCYVKLK
-218 PGADLEKVR
+218 PGADLEQVR
-227 EAVGKVKLAEEYKD
+227 EAVGKVELAGIKD
-241 LRLTQIHDT
+241 IRLTQIHDT
-250 WFEKDKEN
+250 WFEKDKER

-264 GNKLLCIILFTI
+264 GNKLLCFILFTI

-303 NTRKVFGASRSSLIT
+303 NTKKVFGASRSSLIT
-318 RQLLRAIAIVGCAF
+318 RQLLRAIAIVGCSF
-332 LLGVLTMKTLSG
+332 LVGILTMKTLCG
-344 TQWATFLTGDMAPS
+344 TQWASFLTGDMAPS

-372 LLALVSGL
+372 LLALLSGL

-412 FILQYVLSFLFILCA
+412 LILQYVLSFLFILCA

-474 IGVARGDAP
+474 IGVARGDTP

-503 SFRNISPEYVGF
+503 SFRNISPEYAEF

-529 ESDVALVNESFHEA
+529 ESDVALANESFHEA

-581 LVLLIS
+581 LVLLVS
-587 DNWNYASFMIR
+587 DEWNYASFMIR
-598 VQPNADVPDILQKAK
+598 VQQNADVPDILQKAK
-613 RIYSEMKG
+613 RIYSEMKR

-627 DVGFLDKYIEKLY
+627 DVGFLDKDIERLY

-694 TQLGRK
+694 FQLGRK

-708 FVVATPIAIAIC
+708 FVVATPIAIAVC

-733 PIWIFVLALAI
+733 PIWIFVLALAV

>member
-1 MTLLRI
+1 MNPLRI
-7 KTRWVPM
+7 RTRWVPM

-36 YDYRYDRF
+36 YDYRYDHF

-79 PDIAETCDYI
+79 PNIAESCDYF

-96 VGFVQMKDGNGED
+96 VGFVQMKDGTGED

-120 ETSVLDVFNITLV
+120 ETSVLDVFSITLV
-133 EGCRED
+133 EGRRED

-205 PNYNPHSCFIKLK
+205 PNYNPHSCYVKLK
-218 PGADLEKVR
+218 PGADLEQVR
-227 EAVGKVKLAEEYKD
+227 EAVGKVELAGIKD
-241 LRLTQIHDT
+241 IRLTQIHDT
-250 WFEKDKEN
+250 WFEKDKER

-412 FILQYVLSFLFILCA
+412 LILQYVLSFLFILCA

-435 YMVHNNELGFNY
+435 YMVHNNQLGFNY

-453 ESHAFT
+453 ESHGYSK
-459 RVKDVAEELR
+459 VKDVAEQLR

-474 IGVARGDAP
+474 IDVARGDVP
-483 IEGGMSS
+483 IQEGTSS
-490 MSEMREGDDIIQY
+490 TSAIQQGEDLIQY
-503 SFRNISPEYVGF
+503 SFRFASPEYAGF
-515 FGLKLIDGRLPYPG
+515 FGFQLKEGRLPLPD
-529 ESDVALVNESFHEA
+529 ESGVALVNESFNETF
-543 LPSFGIGKSIPT
+543 PTIGTGEIIHAQGRD
-555 MYGKNVT
+555 YL

-571 ARTLEHDYSP
+571 ARTLEHAFSP
-581 LVLLIS
+581 LAFFIN
-587 DNWNYASFMIR
+587 DNWNFASFMIR
-598 VQPNADVPDILQKAK
+598 VEPNADVPDIMQKARK
-613 RIYSEMKG
+613 TYSEMTG
-621 LDETEI
+621 MEEASI
-627 DVGFLDKYIEKLY
+627 EVGFLNKDIEKLY

-646 TRLIRMSSFL
+646 TRLIRLSSLL

-694 TQLGRK
+694 FQLGRK
-700 YLLIVAVG
+700 YLLIVAMG
-708 FVVATPIAIAIC
+708 FVIAPPIAVAIC

-733 PIWIFVLALAI
+733 PGWIFVLALAI
-744 VTLITIA
+744 VTVITLL

>member
-1 MTLLRI
+1 MNPLRI
-7 KTRWVPM
+7 RTRWVPM

-36 YDYRYDRF
+36 FDYRYDRF

-79 PDIAETCDYI
+79 PNIAETCDYF

-96 VGFVQMKDGNGED
+96 VGFVQMKDGTGED

-120 ETSVLDVFNITLV
+120 ETSVLDVFSITLV
-133 EGCRED
+133 EGRRED

-205 PNYNPHSCFIKLK
+205 PNYNPHSCYVKLK
-218 PGADLEKVR
+218 PGADLEQVR
-227 EAVGKVKLAEEYKD
+227 EAVGKVELAGIKD
-241 LRLTQIHDT
+241 IRLTQIHDT
-250 WFEKDKEN
+250 WFEKDKER

-303 NTRKVFGASRSSLIT
+303 NTKKVFGASRSSLIT
-318 RQLLRAIAIVGCAF
+318 RQLLRAIAIIGCSF
-332 LLGVLTMKTLSG
+332 LLGILTMKTLCG
-344 TQWATFLTGDMAPS
+344 TQWASFLTGDMAPS

-372 LLALVSGL
+372 LLALLSGL

-390 PALVLKG
+390 LALVLKG

-412 FILQYVLSFLFILCA
+412 LILQYVLSFLFILCA

-474 IGVARGDAP
+474 IGVARGDTP

-503 SFRNISPEYVGF
+503 SFRNISPEYAEF

-581 LVLLIS
+581 LVLLVS
-587 DNWNYASFMIR
+587 DEWNYASFMIR
-598 VQPNADVPDILQKAK
+598 VQPNADVPDIIQKAK
-613 RIYSEMKG
+613 RIYSEMKR
-621 LDETEI
+621 LDEAEI
-627 DVGFLDKYIEKLY
+627 DVGFLDKDIERLY

-694 TQLGRK
+694 FQLGRK

-708 FVVATPIAIAIC
+708 FVVATPIAIAVC

-733 PIWIFVLALAI
+733 PIWIFVLALAV